1 MYILK
6 GAVKDNY
13 ITMVNADV
21 AIDLAVR
28 SVIIPD
34 ISSRKL
40 IAYAMSLP
48 FWVCMPA
55 VLDDEAFDQF
65 RDFVAKM
72 DQIVVPESMYTKF
85 MAIYRH

>member
-13 ITMVNADV
+13 LSMVNADV
-21 AIDLAVR
+21 ALDLAR
-28 SVIIPD
+28 RDVIVPD

-40 IAYAMSLP
+40 IARAMSLP
-48 FWVCMPA
+48 FWVCLPT

-65 RDFVAKM
+65 RDFVAEM
-72 DQIVVPESMYTKF
+72 DQIVVPESMYLRF
-85 MAIYRH
+85 MSIHRV